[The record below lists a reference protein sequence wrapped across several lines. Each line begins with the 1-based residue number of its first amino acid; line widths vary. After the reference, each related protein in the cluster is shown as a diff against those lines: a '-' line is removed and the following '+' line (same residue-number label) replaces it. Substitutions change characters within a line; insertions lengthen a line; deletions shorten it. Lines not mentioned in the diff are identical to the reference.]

1 MALRNILLGLCIL
14 ALLSPSPVTAQEKS
28 RRKPNILI
36 IVPDDL
42 GQQKDVALENP
53 AVVGKLQAAFERW
66 NAELPRAK
74 KKKDGKGGGTP

>member
-36 IVPDDL
+36 IVADDL

>member
-14 ALLSPSPVTAQEKS
+14 ALLFPSPVTAQEKS

-36 IVPDDL
+36 IVADDL